1 MFETSGAKNVGFNRS
16 LCFLNKF
23 DVESI
28 GAHFGGNNRDDT
40 VIAVALC
47 SNTNALHS
55 QDSCTWL
62 ERLLEVENGFFV
74 CLMFHLHVGLGQ

>member
-1 MFETSGAKNVGFNRS
+1 MFETSGAKNVGFNHS

-28 GAHFGGNNRDDT
+28 GAHFGGTCRDDT

-47 SNTNALHS
+47 PNTNALHS
-55 QDSCTWL
+55 GDSCTWL
-62 ERLLEVENGFFV
+62 ERLFELENGFLV
-74 CLMFHLHVGLGQ
+74 CLIFHLHVGLGQ

>member
-1 MFETSGAKNVGFNRS
+1 MFETSGAKNVGFNLS

-28 GAHFGGNNRDDT
+28 GAHFGGTCRDDT

-55 QDSCTWL
+55 RDSCTWL
-62 ERLLEVENGFFV
+62 ERLLELENAFLV
-74 CLMFHLHVGLGQ
+74 CLMFRLHVGLGQ

>member
-1 MFETSGAKNVGFNRS
+1 MFETSGAKNVGFNCS

-23 DVESI
+23 DVDSI
-28 GAHFGGNNRDDT
+28 GAHFGGTCRDDT

-47 SNTNALHS
+47 PNTNALHS
-55 QDSCTWL
+55 GDSCTWL
-62 ERLLEVENGFFV
+62 ERLFELENVFFV

>member
-28 GAHFGGNNRDDT
+28 GAHFGGTGRDDT

-55 QDSCTWL
+55 RDS
-62 ERLLEVENGFFV
+62 
-74 CLMFHLHVGLGQ
+74 

>member
-1 MFETSGAKNVGFNRS
+1 MFETSGAKNVGFNHS
-16 LCFLNKF
+16 LSFLNKF

-28 GAHFGGNNRDDT
+28 GAHFGGTGRDDT

-55 QDSCTWL
+55 
-62 ERLLEVENGFFV
+62 
-74 CLMFHLHVGLGQ
+74 